1 MRKNRDYTKVPNKNK
16 KKNIII
22 FIIVLLTALVL
33 VLFALNIGKN
43 DKEENVKKVV
53 DEIENF
59 EYTVS
64 ETDTKLFKDT
74 FKELKTE
81 LSKSEVDKEKY
92 ASLVAKLFIIDF
104 YTLSNKTSVN
114 DVGGVQFVYSSY
126 KTDFVDFARTGMYKQ
141 VQSNLDNDRNQDLPE
156 VKSVDIEAIDTV
168 VPSTILE
175 SEEFKNIAEAN
186 AYEIK
191 INWSYTKTN
200 NFQDSATMLI
210 VEDGSKLSVAKLK

>member
-16 KKNIII
+16 KKKIILFIII
-22 FIIVLLTALVL
+22 LLVAVIL

-43 DKEENVKKVV
+43 DKEETVKKVV
-53 DEIENF
+53 DEIKNF

-74 FKELKTE
+74 FKELKAE

-126 KTDFVDFARTGMYKQ
+126 KTDFIDFARTGMYKQ

-175 SEEFKNIAEAN
+175 SEEFKNVAEAN

-191 INWSYTKTN
+191 INWTYTKTN